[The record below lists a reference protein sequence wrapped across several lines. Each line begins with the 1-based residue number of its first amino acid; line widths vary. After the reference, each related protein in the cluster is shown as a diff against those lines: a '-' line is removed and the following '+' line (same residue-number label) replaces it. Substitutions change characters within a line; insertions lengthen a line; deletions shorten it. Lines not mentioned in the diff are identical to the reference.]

1 MNNKINTYEI
11 KTILK
16 RNLKDSRYNHTIGVE
31 KSAIKL
37 AEIYEESID
46 KVIISSLFHD
56 FAKYMTDEELHYY
69 VEEYNIELDEIEKL
83 DYSIIHG
90 KVAKFIA
97 KYEYNIDDVDVLN
110 SIEYHTT
117 GRKNMTKLEKI
128 IYLADY
134 IEENRN
140 YDGVDNL
147 RRLAYEVGLNE
158 ALLESFNNSINFL
171 LKKSVLIH
179 KNTVEARNQIL
190 KELKY

>member
-1 MNNKINTYEI
+1 MNIEI
-11 KTILK
+11 KIDEIRNILK
-16 RNLKDSRYNHTIGVE
+16 KNLKNSRYKHTLGVE

-37 AEIYEESID
+37 AEIYGESTE

-56 FAKYMTDEELHYY
+56 FAKYMTNEELDSY
-69 VEEYNIELDEIEKL
+69 IEQYDIKLDEIEKL

-90 KVAKFIA
+90 KVAKYIA
-97 KYEYNIDDVDVLN
+97 ENEYNIKDLDILN
-110 SIEYHTT
+110 SIEFHTT
-117 GRKNMTKLEKI
+117 GRKYMTKLEKI

-134 IEENRN
+134 IEENRV
-140 YDGVDNL
+140 YDGVEIL
-147 RRLAYEVGLNE
+147 RKLAYETSLEE

-179 KNTVEARNQIL
+179 KNTIEARNQIL

>member
-69 VEEYNIELDEIEKL
+69 VKEYNIELDEIEKL

-158 ALLESFNNSINFL
+158 ALLESFDNSINFL

>member
-1 MNNKINTYEI
+1 MNSEI
-11 KTILK
+11 RIDEIRDILK
-16 RNLKDSRYNHTIGVE
+16 KNLKDSRYKHTIGVE
-31 KSAIKL
+31 KSAVKL

-46 KVIISSLFHD
+46 KVILSSLFHD
-56 FAKYMTDEELHYY
+56 FAKYMTDEELHSY
-69 VEEYNIELDEIEKL
+69 VEKYNIALDEIEKL

-97 KYEYNIDDVDVLN
+97 ENEYNIKDLDVLN

-147 RRLAYEVGLNE
+147 RKLAYEIDLNQ

-179 KNTVEARNQIL
+179 KNTIEARNQIL

>member
-69 VEEYNIELDEIEKL
+69 VKEYNIELDEIEKL

>member
-158 ALLESFNNSINFL
+158 ALLESFDNSINFL